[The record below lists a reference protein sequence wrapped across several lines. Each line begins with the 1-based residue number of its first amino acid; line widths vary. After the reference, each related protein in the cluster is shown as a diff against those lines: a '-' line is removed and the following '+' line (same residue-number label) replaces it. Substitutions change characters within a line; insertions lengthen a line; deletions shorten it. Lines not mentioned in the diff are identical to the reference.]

1 MSNQEIKNEINNLRD
16 QLNKMKKK
24 INNLEEEK
32 RKKEELKLI
41 EKIEK
46 FSNKDTFYL
55 FGFYLIGNLTNKY
68 LVFEDNKDIIGVVKN
83 WFQLSDKKLIFIKLD
98 VENIS
103 KIEKVYL
110 INKKNHKKELIN
122 NFKKKKIEEKQN
134 NLYLYPNFP
143 ILEL

>member
-1 MSNQEIKNEINNLRD
+1 MSNQEFKNEINNLKD

-24 INNLEEEK
+24 IDNLEEEK
-32 RKKEELKLI
+32 KKKEEIKLI

-46 FSNKDTFYL
+46 FANKEDFYL
-55 FGFYLIGNLTNKY
+55 LGFYLIGNLTNKY
-68 LVFEDNKDIIGVVKN
+68 LVFEDNKDIIGVVRN

-98 VENIS
+98 VKNIG

-110 INKKNHKKELIN
+110 INKKNHKKEPIN
-122 NFKKKKIEEKQN
+122 KFKKKKIENKKN

>member
-1 MSNQEIKNEINNLRD
+1 MSNQEIKNEINDLKD
-16 QLNKMKKK
+16 QLSKMKKK
-24 INNLEEEK
+24 IDNLEEEK
-32 RKKEELKLI
+32 KKKEKLKLI

-46 FSNKDTFYL
+46 FSNKDNFYL
-55 FGFYLIGNLTNKY
+55 FGFYFIGNLANKY

-110 INKKNHKKELIN
+110 INKKNHKKEPLN
-122 NFKKKKIEEKQN
+122 KFKKKKIEEKKN